1 MKRHAYLS
9 LSIGLLVV
17 GAVLISN
24 RLSSA
29 NRASSVNPSTSRA
42 RAAAAYGHLPLH
54 LEANQGQTDPQVEFL
69 ARGIGHTL
77 FLTAS
82 EAVLV
87 LTNPNP
93 APRRMPTQ
101 QRAPTTAL
109 VLRMTF
115 VGANPRPRVAGL
127 GELPGKANYFIGND
141 PTQWH
146 RNVPL
151 YAHLQYHDL
160 YPGIDLRY
168 SGDQR
173 QLTYEFVVGPG
184 VDPQR
189 IVLDWQ
195 GTDSLDVD
203 VQGDLVLHTPWGAVR
218 QVRPVIYQDLDGA
231 RREMAGGYV
240 RARGHRVGFEIAAYD
255 ASRPLVITGAVPF
268 DGLPPTEAATTV
280 AGTFYPTQ
288 SPITSPR

>member
-9 LSIGLLVV
+9 LSIGFLVV

-127 GELPGKANYFIGND
+127 GGLPRQAKYFIGD
-141 PTQWH
+141 QPPQRH
-146 RNVPL
+146 RKVPL
-151 YAHLQYHDL
+151 YAHPPYHH
-160 YPGIDLRY
+160 PH
-168 SGDQR
+168 
-173 QLTYEFVVGPG
+173 P
-184 VDPQR
+184 
-189 IVLDWQ
+189 
-195 GTDSLDVD
+195 
-203 VQGDLVLHTPWGAVR
+203 
-218 QVRPVIYQDLDGA
+218 PV
-231 RREMAGGYV
+231 
-240 RARGHRVGFEIAAYD
+240 
-255 ASRPLVITGAVPF
+255 
-268 DGLPPTEAATTV
+268 
-280 AGTFYPTQ
+280 
-288 SPITSPR
+288 